1 MSIATF
7 NSEILPKSDF
17 SVLVSTDLKSF
28 GHWYPS
34 ITQSLSAIRPM
45 HRSTSKLTSLDHS
58 PYVPNTNASILP
70 KDSKCSSHALVQ
82 NDGVAT
88 TAGMLVLLVLLQLF
102 FQIHPLFLGP
112 LVWPRWHFLLQ
123 WRVLYC
129 ILCRYL
135 SIS

>member
-88 TAGMLVLLVLLQLF
+88 TAGIAGTAGTAATLLPNSSVVSGTIGLAAMAF
-102 FQIHPLFLGP
+102 FQRKLIFKLFT
-112 LVWPRWHFLLQ
+112 F
-123 WRVLYC
+123 
-129 ILCRYL
+129 